1 MMFNVSPR
9 PERLSI
15 EQIHGLADS
24 LRNGAAPDGRT
35 ASAIADALESVARER
50 ACRAARLHRQF
61 GLRNSTSVRR
71 VAEWAVTNF

>member
-24 LRNGAAPDGRT
+24 LRSESAHDGRT
-35 ASAIADALESVARER
+35 AAAVADALESVARER
-50 ACRAARLHRQF
+50 ACRAARLQRQL
-61 GLRNSTSVRR
+61 GLRNSASVRR

>member
-1 MMFNVSPR
+1 MFNVANR

-24 LRNGAAPDGRT
+24 LRSGAAPDGRT

-50 ACRAARLHRQF
+50 ACRAARLQRQF

-71 VAEWAVTNF
+71 VAEWAITNF